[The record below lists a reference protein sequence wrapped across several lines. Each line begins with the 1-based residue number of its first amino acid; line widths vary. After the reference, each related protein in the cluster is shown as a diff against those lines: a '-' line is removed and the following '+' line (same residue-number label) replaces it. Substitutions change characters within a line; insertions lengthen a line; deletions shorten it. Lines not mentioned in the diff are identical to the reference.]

1 MDNILLSPPVAFL
14 ILLATI
20 GFLNYLF
27 SRCAFRKGSDLSK
40 EAKKAYSCGEEFSG
54 HMIQPDYSQFFPF
67 AFFFTVLHVVAMV
80 IATTPAETTETFAV
94 ALVYIIGAVIGL
106 LILLR
111 K

>member
-1 MDNILLSPPVAFL
+1 MNNSLLTPPIAFL

-20 GFLNYLF
+20 GFLSYLF
-27 SRCAFRKGSDLSK
+27 SKWAFRKMSPS
-40 EAKKAYSCGEEFSG
+40 EESKKAYSCGEEFFG
-54 HMIQPDYSQFFPF
+54 HLIQPDYSQFFPF

-80 IATTPAETTETFAV
+80 IATVPMETIETFDITV
-94 ALVYIIGAVIGL
+94 IYIIGAVIGL